1 MSTPISDTPE
11 WKALVDE
18 AAALSSTHLR
28 ELIRAGGDA
37 RAAALSLDAAG
48 VLLDVSRQR
57 VTPGTMA
64 KLRALALAA
73 GLPAKIGALASG
85 APRLNGTEGRA
96 VLHMA
101 LRAPAGAPP
110 LVVDGADVRADV
122 AGVRARI
129 AAFAQRVR
137 AGAHRGATG
146 RPLTDV
152 LSIGIGGSYLGVEF
166 VHEALRCD
174 AAGAAAA
181 AGRRLRFL
189 ANVDPVDFA
198 RAVEGLDPETTLV
211 LVVSK
216 TFTTAETMLN
226 ARTAR
231 DWLVRGLAG
240 KAAPAAVVAAHVAAV
255 STALPLVAAFG
266 IAPDNVFGFW
276 DWVGG
281 RYSVTSAVGVLPLS
295 LVYGPAVVDDFLAGA
310 AELDEH
316 FTTAPLEANL
326 PVTLGLLGVWNAT
339 FLGHATRA
347 LLPYS
352 QALLRLPAHI
362 QQVSMES
369 NGKRVD
375 VEGRPLPF
383 AAGAVEFGEPGTNG
397 QHSFY
402 QLLHQGRVVPADF
415 VGFATSQAP
424 VALPG
429 EAVSNHD
436 ELMSNFF
443 AQPDALALGKTAEE
457 VAAEGTP
464 AALVPHKVFPGDRP
478 SSSLLLRALD
488 ARAVG
493 RLLALFE
500 HRTAVEGFVWG
511 ICSFDQW
518 GVELG
523 KKLANN
529 VRGALKA
536 ARAGAPPAPGAFTP
550 STHRLLAHYLAA
562 SAGEAAPP
570 AAAQ

>member
-1 MSTPISDTPE
+1 
-11 WKALVDE
+11 
-18 AAALSSTHLR
+18 
-28 ELIRAGGDA
+28 
-37 RAAALSLDAAG
+37 
-48 VLLDVSRQR
+48 
-57 VTPGTMA
+57 
-64 KLRALALAA
+64 
-73 GLPAKIGALASG
+73 
-85 APRLNGTEGRA
+85 
-96 VLHMA
+96 
-101 LRAPAGAPP
+101 
-110 LVVDGADVRADV
+110 
-122 AGVRARI
+122 VRARV
-129 AAFAQRVR
+129 AAFAGRVR
-137 AGAHRGATG
+137 SGAHAGATG

-174 AAGAAAA
+174 AAGAAGA

-231 DWLVRGLAG
+231 DWLVRGMAG

-266 IAPDNVFGFW
+266 IAPENVFGFW

-281 RYSVTSAVGVLPLS
+281 RYSVTSAVGVLPLA
-295 LVYGPAVVDDFLAGA
+295 LAHGPAVVDAFLAGA
-310 AELDEH
+310 AEMDAH
-316 FTTAPLEANL
+316 FAAAPLEANL

-362 QQVSMES
+362 QQVDMES

-375 VEGRPLPF
+375 AAGEPLPF
-383 AAGAVEFGEPGTNG
+383 PAGPINFGEPGTNG

-424 VALPG
+424 VALAG
-429 EAVSNHD
+429 EAVSSHD

-443 AQPDALALGKTAEE
+443 AQPDALALGKTAAE
-457 VAAEGTP
+457 VAAEGAP
-464 AALVPHKVFPGDRP
+464 PELVPHKVFPGDRP
-478 SSSLLLRALD
+478 SSSLLLPALD
-488 ARAVG
+488 AVAVG

-523 KKLANN
+523 KKLATA
-529 VRGALKA
+529 VRGALKD
-536 ARAGAPPAPGAFTP
+536 ARAGAPPRPGAFTP
-550 STHRLLAHYLAA
+550 ATERLLAAYLKA
-562 SAGEAAPP
+562 SAGEAVPPP
-570 AAAQ
+570 AAAP